1 MIKIRIFS
9 SFSENPQTKYTM
21 ERVFQSH
28 LIPEYNV
35 RFQITDGDDF
45 THVLILNVA
54 MPDNIEHI
62 PKENVIGL
70 AYEPPFFLGLSPE
83 FVEYARKY
91 IGKYYIG
98 EKYHLQEPFIEH
110 YAYMWHCNIL
120 DYIPIKN
127 ARNIMSI
134 IISNKTGAPGHKYRH
149 DIVEVILKTNL
160 PIDIYGN
167 GCKMYQSTGDSRIKG
182 EFTEHEP
189 YESYSFHI
197 AIENYQTNHYFS
209 EKIVNSLLC
218 STIPI
223 YLGCRNI
230 DHYFPGNIIPL
241 SSNLSEDIS
250 LLRSILQNPAKY
262 QKSIDVSSVKNTTNL
277 LLNIEKLFLSHQ
289 YVPISK

>member
-1 MIKIRIFS
+1 MKIRIFS
-9 SFSENPQTKYTM
+9 SFSDSFHAKITT

-28 LIPEYNV
+28 LIPGYNE

-54 MPDNIEHI
+54 MPPNIEHI
-62 PKENVIGL
+62 PKENVVGL
-70 AYEPPFFLGLSPE
+70 AYEPPYFLGLSPE

-110 YAYMWHCNIL
+110 YSYMWHCNPL
-120 DYIPIKN
+120 DSIPIKN
-127 ARNIMSI
+127 GRNNNIMSI
-134 IISNKTGAPGHKYRH
+134 IISHKTGAPGHKYRH
-149 DIVEVILKTNL
+149 DIVNVILKTNL

-167 GCKMYQSTGDSRIKG
+167 GCKMYQHLRDERIRG

-189 YESYSFHI
+189 YIPYEFHI

-209 EKIVNSLLC
+209 EKIVNPLLC
-218 STIPI
+218 STVPI

-230 DHYFPGNIIPL
+230 AHYFPDNTIPL
-241 SSNLSEDIS
+241 SGNLSEDIS
-250 LLRSILQNPAKY
+250 LLRSILRNPSKY
-262 QKSIDVSSVKNTTNL
+262 KKSIDVSSVKNTTNL
-277 LLNIEKLFLSHQ
+277 LLNVENLFL
-289 YVPISK
+289 